1 MYDTVACAGK
11 EAEARPAPGKMDV
24 GYAAKLAR
32 RGLPEQTNRLFA
44 SKARQQPRCKVGIE
58 ERCLLPTSTLKKI
71 SKILSI
77 LPSNIF
83 LDITDI
89 VWCILNTDARFLWRR
104 DRVLLWYSTF

>member
-1 MYDTVACAGK
+1 MHDTVACAGK

-24 GYAAKLAR
+24 SYAAKLAR

-58 ERCLLPTSTLKKI
+58 KRCLLPTSTLKKI

-77 LPSNIF
+77 LRNTFIF
-83 LDITDI
+83 FSQIGLF
-89 VWCILNTDARFLWRR
+89 RF
-104 DRVLLWYSTF
+104 DS